1 MLDNL
6 PVPAVITFPRKI
18 AEMIRISKLATW
30 INGVSGEGRE
40 GARKDEGI
48 LIIASVSKCRHVKAF
63 SSLGPNAHVRQGGV
77 MRVVSNTT
85 MMRTE

>member
-30 INGVSGEGRE
+30 INGVSGERVE
-40 GARKDEGI
+40 GEQEK
-48 LIIASVSKCRHVKAF
+48 
-63 SSLGPNAHVRQGGV
+63 V
-77 MRVVSNTT
+77 MRL
-85 MMRTE
+85 